1 MFGWR
6 YTMTTFFL
14 LALRNFI
21 VERGRGKQAMFSP
34 DVQEC
39 LDHLDPELPCQA
51 RSAQDAEMW
60 FNRAIQLISA

>member
-1 MFGWR
+1 
-6 YTMTTFFL
+6 MTTFFL
-14 LALRNFI
+14 LALRNAL
-21 VERGRGKQAMFSP
+21 VERGHGKLCMFNP

-60 FNRAIQLISA
+60 FNRAIQLIPA